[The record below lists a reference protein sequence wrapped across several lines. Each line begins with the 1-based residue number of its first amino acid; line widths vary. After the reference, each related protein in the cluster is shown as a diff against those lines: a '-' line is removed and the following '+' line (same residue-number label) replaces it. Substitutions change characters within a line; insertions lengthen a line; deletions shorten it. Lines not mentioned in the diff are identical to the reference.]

1 MPVNQVTI
9 PQQGTANYAPGSDGT
24 KGPYQSGSTLVPNP
38 SKADG
43 TGVGTGS
50 NLNIIKNV
58 PPDPAYVPNP
68 AKADGI
74 GLGTGTGA
82 TFLPES
88 TQVPS
93 PQKADGSVGIG
104 SNLNFT
110 PSRSNTSITYVPN
123 PTKADGTDGGSSTP
137 SGPVPGAPS
146 ALDFD
151 PSTRSD
157 LVTLNWTNGSPA
169 GTTNDIWKSEDG
181 GISYHAYSSV
191 AGNVVTWID
200 TAQMINGDIWHY
212 KVRATNSNGSSGF
225 TNTAGCSN
233 NYTSANVASISF
245 PTLLLEYANFTA
257 SSLAA
262 LTSVSMPLLRSVGA
276 TLDLSTNNSLAS
288 LNLNSLATV
297 GNSLFLGDSQPV
309 IISLPALLT
318 VGTSGNAGDFQVH
331 GNTHCTTL
339 SCPNLQTVANNLT
352 MYGMTA
358 LTSVSFPLLSAVG
371 EDGLLGR
378 LDFSLDNHLTTISFP
393 SLTGV
398 WTEIDFGACTL
409 LVSVHFPVLISIG
422 SGGDIYAI
430 SGSTCPAMTTWDA
443 PNFTSIPDLGLS
455 VDFTGN
461 ALTAASINQ
470 ILHTCALSNL
480 SAGSNV
486 NLNGGTNAAPTG
498 QGVTDKNTLIANGA
512 TVVTN

>member
-24 KGPYQSGSTLVPNP
+24 KAPYQSGSTLVPNP

-157 LVTLNWTNGSPA
+157 QVTLNWTNGSPA

-181 GISYHAYSSV
+181 GSSYFFYGSV
-191 AGNVVTWID
+191 AGNVTTFTD
-200 TAQMINGDIWHY
+200 GSEMLFGAIWHY
-212 KVRATNSNGSSGF
+212 KIRATNSNGSSAF
-225 TNTAGCSN
+225 SNSIGCSN
-233 NYTSANVASISF
+233 RYTSGNVASINF
-245 PTLLLEYANFTA
+245 PTLLLEFDTFTA
-257 SSLAA
+257 TSLAA
-262 LTSVSMPLLRSVGA
+262 LTSVSLPLLRTVGGN
-276 TLDLSTNNSLAS
+276 LNLSNNSSLATV
-288 LNLNSLATV
+288 NLNSLT
-297 GNSLFLGDSQPV
+297 GTLFSLFLGGSQPTTL
-309 IISLPALLT
+309 SFPELT
-318 VGTSGNAGDFQVH
+318 VVGTGNIGDFQIQD
-331 GNTHCTTL
+331 NTQCTSL
-339 SCPNLQTVANNLT
+339 SCPKLVSVAQNFT
-352 MYGMTA
+352 MYNMTA
-358 LTSVSFPLLSAVG
+358 LTSVSLPLLSGVG
-371 EDGLLGR
+371 EDGLAGR
-378 LDFSLDNHLTTISFP
+378 LDFSLNTHLTSISFP
-393 SLTGV
+393 SLISV
-398 WTEIDFGACTL
+398 WQEIDFGGCTL
-409 LVSVHFPVLISIG
+409 LTSVQMPVLDQITSPNN
-422 SGGDIYAI
+422 IYAI
-430 SGSTCPAMTTWDA
+430 SGASCPALVTWNA
-443 PNFTSIPDLGLS
+443 PLLNFIPDGGFS
-455 VDFTGN
+455 IDFTFD
-461 ALTAASINQ
+461 ALSAASVNQ
-470 ILHTCALSNL
+470 VLHSCALANL
-480 SAGSNV
+480 GAGTNV
-486 NLNGGTNAAPTG
+486 NLNQGTNAAPTG
-498 QGVTDKNTLIANGA
+498 QGITDKNTLIANGA